1 MSHRRHPPSV
11 RRPLEFP
18 DPLRLTRYRRGPE
31 WGPRV
36 LFFSGGTAL
45 NQPSRVLTEYTHN
58 SIHLVTPFDSGGSS
72 AILRDAF
79 DMPSIGD
86 MRSRLMALADQS
98 LGGNPE
104 VYRLFSHRLD
114 RNAERP
120 TLLATLKEMASG
132 QHPLVAAVPDPMRKI
147 IRSHLR
153 FFRESMPDDFDL
165 HGASIGN
172 LILAGGYLNQGRH
185 LDPVVFMFSKLVAAR
200 GTVRTITGE
209 SRHLMARLA
218 DGTIIR
224 GQRNLTGKEV
234 EPINNKVERV
244 WLTDDLDSDQ
254 EKTLPLRQKVA
265 DLIARADLI
274 CFPIG
279 SFYSSVIANLL
290 PDGVAEAIAANG
302 CPKVYVPNM
311 GRDPEQLNMS
321 VADSTGVL
329 LRHLRSGTE
338 GLTGHS
344 KPLDFVVVDS
354 ARGTYEYG
362 LDRAAIEDL
371 GPTVID
377 TALVSDESRPW
388 IDGRLLVEVL
398 MSMT

>member
-1 MSHRRHPPSV
+1 
-11 RRPLEFP
+11 
-18 DPLRLTRYRRGPE
+18 
-31 WGPRV
+31 V

-104 VYRLFSHRLD
+104 VYELFSHRLD
-114 RNAERP
+114 RHAEHA
-120 TLLATLKEMASG
+120 TLLATLQQMVSG
-132 QHPLVAAVPDPMRKI
+132 QHPLVAAVRDPMRKI

-153 FFRESMPDDFDL
+153 FFREAMPDDFDL

-185 LDPVVFMFSKLVAAR
+185 LDPVVFMFSKLAAAR

-209 SRHLMARLA
+209 SRHLMASLA
-218 DGTIIR
+218 DGTMVR
-224 GQRNLTGKEV
+224 GQRNLTGKET
-234 EPINNKVERV
+234 EPVHSPVERV
-244 WLTDDLDSDQ
+244 WLTDDLDSNE

-290 PDGVAEAIAANG
+290 PDGVAAAIAANG

-311 GRDPEQLNMS
+311 GRDPEQLNMT
-321 VADSTGVL
+321 VADSTRVL
-329 LRHLRSGTE
+329 LQYLRGDTE
-338 GLTGHS
+338 GLTDYAES
-344 KPLDFVVVDS
+344 LDFVVVDS
-354 ARGTYEYG
+354 ACGTYDYG

-398 MSMT
+398 LSMT